1 MAVGAAFDF
10 DAIGVAFVEA
20 ALDPSRWDSAMEV
33 AEKATGSAGAL
44 LFDIKGHLPLVP
56 CSRTMGPALDTYV
69 RDGWIDRDERYRLI
83 NFLDRKGVTSEF
95 DLLTSDD
102 IAKHPYYQEFLAPF
116 GLRWCAAVKIAAG
129 DDFWAL
135 SLQRSIQQ
143 GPFTPDEMRRLA
155 DLSKQ
160 LGSVAAVA
168 RAIGFG
174 RADAALDAFGAT
186 ETPAVMLDRS
196 GNVLRSNAPAERLL
210 GRGLQITRRRLV
222 SFDRTATDA
231 LDRSLKALLCSPDT
245 AASMPPVPLPR
256 LQGRPLLAYPLRV
269 PKVSYNA
276 LAPCQ
281 AIVILIDPDARP
293 PPAEAVLQSCF
304 RLTASEARLARK
316 ICSGHGVEAAAD
328 ELGVSYETGRNQLKS
343 VFAKT
348 QTHRQS
354 ELVALLT
361 RLSNGR

>member
-1 MAVGAAFDF
+1 MGAAFDF

-20 ALDPSRWDSAMEV
+20 ALDPSRWDAAMEV

-56 CSRTMGPALDTYV
+56 CSRTMAPALDTYV
-69 RDGWIDRDERYRLI
+69 RDGWINRDERYRLV

-143 GPFTPDEMRRLA
+143 GPFTPDEMRQLA

-174 RADAALDAFGAT
+174 RADAALD
-186 ETPAVMLDRS
+186 
-196 GNVLRSNAPAERLL
+196 
-210 GRGLQITRRRLV
+210 
-222 SFDRTATDA
+222 
-231 LDRSLKALLCSPDT
+231 
-245 AASMPPVPLPR
+245 
-256 LQGRPLLAYPLRV
+256 
-269 PKVSYNA
+269 
-276 LAPCQ
+276 
-281 AIVILIDPDARP
+281 
-293 PPAEAVLQSCF
+293 
-304 RLTASEARLARK
+304 
-316 ICSGHGVEAAAD
+316 
-328 ELGVSYETGRNQLKS
+328 
-343 VFAKT
+343 
-348 QTHRQS
+348 
-354 ELVALLT
+354 
-361 RLSNGR
+361 

>member
-1 MAVGAAFDF
+1 MGAAFDF
-10 DAIGVAFVEA
+10 DAIGIAFAEA
-20 ALDPSRWDSAMEV
+20 AVDPSRWDAAMEV

-44 LFDIKGHLPLVP
+44 LFDLRGHLPLVP
-56 CSRTMGPALDTYV
+56 CSRAMAPVLETYIH
-69 RDGWIDRDERYRLI
+69 DGWIYRDERYRGLNI
-83 NFLDRKGVTSEF
+83 LERQGVTTEF
-95 DLLTSDD
+95 DFVTTEE

-116 GLRWCAAVKIAAG
+116 GLERYAAVKIAAG

-143 GPFTPDEMRRLA
+143 GPFTPDEMKRLA
-155 DLSKQ
+155 ELSKQ
-160 LGSVAAVA
+160 LGSTAAVA

-174 RADAALDAFGAT
+174 KAEAALDAFSAT
-186 ETPAVMLDRS
+186 EMPAIMLDRG
-196 GNVLRSNAPAERLL
+196 GNVLRANASAERLL
-210 GRGLQITRRRLV
+210 GRGLQITRRRLA

-231 LDRSLKALLCSPDT
+231 LDRSLKALLCSTDT
-245 AASMPPVPLPR
+245 AATAPPVPLPR
-256 LQGRPLLAYPLRV
+256 LVGRPLLAYPLRL

-293 PPAEAVLQSCF
+293 PPPEAVLQSCF
-304 RLTASEARLARK
+304 GLTMSEARIARK
-316 ICSGHGVEAAAD
+316 VCSGHGVETAAD
-328 ELGVSYETGRNQLKS
+328 ELGVSYETARNRLKS

-348 QTHRQS
+348 ETHRQS